1 MCQPFSA
8 GLVFLNIDALPSARY
23 KSNKQRQSS
32 LPTRS
37 ETLSCW
43 LDIIPCP
50 STPQLLPGCAKV
62 TELSQAVGRKIH
74 EPFSTWLG
82 WEGGH
87 TKRIIFAFPMQLL
100 FGKQRFTVGLTF
112 ARVPEDTTETFT
124 VHSSSSQAGPSPCRP
139 TKVTVQQL
147 HGSFTWAHTNTYTGA
162 ASMQPG

>member
-37 ETLSCW
+37 ETLSRW

-50 STPQLLPGCAKV
+50 STPQLLPGCAKI
-62 TELSQAVGRKIH
+62 TKPSRRKIH

-87 TKRIIFAFPMQLL
+87 TKCIIFAFPMQLL
-100 FGKQRFTVGLTF
+100 FGKQHFAVALTI
-112 ARVPEDTTETFT
+112 ARVPEDATETFP
-124 VHSSSSQAGPSPCRP
+124 VCSSSSQAGPSPHRP
-139 TKVTVQQL
+139 TKVIVQQL
-147 HGSFTWAHTNTYTGA
+147 HSSFTWAHTNTYTGA